1 MTKYFFSLILISTFA
16 CATGEKQAKD
26 EPSNEAEVKEVD
38 MSDPEM
44 ETQIVL
50 NPNLATKEQL
60 LSIPQIDEEK
70 AERIISNRPYVESK
84 AFVSLLREFFPEEV
98 VSDVSASL
106 FLPINLNTAEGTVFM
121 DVPGVGE
128 KMAGEFEEYRPYKSI
143 EQFRREIGKYARE
156 SEVARFEQYVF
167 VPVNLNEASK
177 EEILSIPGMGD
188 KMLQEFEEYRPY
200 KSIEQFR
207 REIGKYVDDEELA
220 RLERY
225 VTLE

>member
-1 MTKYFFSLILISTFA
+1 MNKYFFSLVLIVLFA
-16 CATGEKQAKD
+16 CNSGKKQSEEK
-26 EPSNEAEVKEVD
+26 PSNEVEVKEVD
-38 MSDPEM
+38 MTDPEM

-60 LSIPQIDEEK
+60 LSIPQIDEER
-70 AERIISNRPYVESK
+70 AEKIIANRPYVES
-84 AFVSLLREFFPEEV
+84 ALFFSLLREFFPEEV

-106 FLPINLNTAEGTVFM
+106 FLPINLNTAEESVFM

-128 KMAGEFEEYRPYKSI
+128 KMAHEFEEYRPYKSI
-143 EQFRREIGKYARE
+143 EQFRREIGKYVDE
-156 SEVARFEQYVF
+156 SEVARYEQYVF
-167 VPVNLNEASK
+167 VPVNLNEATK

-188 KMLQEFEEYRPY
+188 KMLHEFEEYRPY